1 MAEEA
6 AAATTET
13 QETTTKDVAADS
25 TAADSTAAD
34 DAKTTTESAAPAED
48 ESSANKDES
57 AAEPKEED
65 DNKEEAASAVLPDLT
80 ANEED
85 VAQTENFQF
94 NADIA
99 QLMSLIINAVYS
111 NKEIFLRELISNAS
125 DALDKIR
132 YESLNDK
139 EALGNEPNL
148 KIEIIPDPV
157 NKTLTIRDTG
167 IGMTKED
174 LVNNLGTIAR
184 SGTKQFMEAI
194 AAGADL
200 SMIGQFGVGF
210 YSAYL
215 VSDKVVVRSKNNQ
228 DEQYVWESSAGGTFS
243 VRPDTHAPHQMARGT
258 EITLFM
264 KDDCASFVE
273 DKKIKEIVKKHSQ
286 FVAFPISLFTIK
298 EEEKEIE
305 DSDDDDDDDDEDEE
319 ADKDKDSEEASV
331 EVSKKKEK
339 KEKKEKKTETVKKEE
354 WELLNKQKPIW
365 TRNPNEVTKEEY
377 SAFYKS
383 ISNDWEDY
391 LALKH
396 FSVEGQLEFSGL
408 LFVPKRA
415 PFDMFEPSKKKNNIK
430 LFVRRVFI
438 MDDCKELCPEWLSFI
453 RGVVDSEDLPL
464 NISRESLQQNKILK
478 LIQKNLV
485 KKALEMFSELAEN
498 KEDYQTFYDQFHKNI
513 KLGIHED
520 SKNRTKISNLLR
532 YHSTKT
538 GDKEMISLKQY
549 VERMKDD
556 QKAIYYIT
564 GESKAAVEASPF
576 LEALKKRDLEV
587 LYLVDPIDEYAV
599 QQLREYDGKKLM
611 CVTKE
616 GLDLGLTEDEKKKQE
631 DEKAAFE
638 GLCKKMKEILGD
650 KVEKVTTSDRMVE
663 SPCSLVTGE
672 YGWSANMERIMKAQA
687 LRDNS
692 MTSYMVSK
700 KTMEINPKHAIISTL
715 KQRFTT
721 DPSDK
726 TIKDLVWLLFETA
739 LLTSGFTLD
748 EPVKFAGRIHK
759 LIRLGLAIYEED
771 DDEEDD
777 EEDEL
782 PEEDQD
788 DDDDE
793 ADKDEEDMPT
803 LEEEDISAMEE
814 VD

>member
-1 MAEEA
+1 MG
-6 AAATTET
+6 
-13 QETTTKDVAADS
+13 S
-25 TAADSTAAD
+25 
-34 DAKTTTESAAPAED
+34 
-48 ESSANKDES
+48 
-57 AAEPKEED
+57 
-65 DNKEEAASAVLPDLT
+65 
-80 ANEED
+80 
-85 VAQTENFQF
+85 
-94 NADIA
+94 

-111 NKEIFLRELISNAS
+111 NKEIFLRELISNSS

-139 EALGNEPNL
+139 DALGAETNL
-148 KIEIIPDPV
+148 KIEIIPNPE
-157 NKTLTIRDTG
+157 THSLTIRDTG

-194 AAGADL
+194 AAGADI

-215 VSDKVVVRSKNNQ
+215 VSDKVVVRSKHND

-243 VRPDTHAPHQMARGT
+243 VRPDTHSPHQLVRGT
-258 EITLFM
+258 EITLLL
-264 KDDCASFVE
+264 KEDCVSYLE
-273 DKKIKEIVKKHSQ
+273 EKKVKEIVKKHSQ
-286 FVAFPISLFTIK
+286 FVSFPISLFTIK
-298 EEEKEIE
+298 EEEKEIDE
-305 DSDDDDDDDDEDEE
+305 SDSDDDDEDDQDP
-319 ADKDKDSEEASV
+319 DKKEKDEASV
-331 EVSKKKEK
+331 EVTDKKDKKE
-339 KEKKEKKTETVKKEE
+339 KEKKTETVKKEE

-391 LALKH
+391 LAIKH

-438 MDDCKELCPEWLSFI
+438 MDDCKELIPEWLSFI

-485 KKALEMFSELAEN
+485 KKSLEMFAELAEN
-498 KEDYQTFYDQFHKNI
+498 KEDYKTFYEQFHKNI

-520 SKNRTKISNLLR
+520 SKNRKKISELLR
-532 YHSTKT
+532 YSSTKT
-538 GDKEMISLKQY
+538 SDKEMISLKEY
-549 VERMKDD
+549 VERMKED
-556 QKAIYYIT
+556 QKGIYYIT
-564 GESKAAVEASPF
+564 GESKAGVEASPF

-587 LYLVDPIDEYAV
+587 LFLVDPIDEYAV

-650 KVEKVTTSDRMVE
+650 KVEKVIVSDRMVE

-672 YGWSANMERIMKAQA
+672 YGWRANMERIMKAQA

-692 MTSYMVSK
+692 MQSYMMSK
-700 KTMEINPKHAIISTL
+700 KTMEINPSHPIVSTL
-715 KQRFTT
+715 KERFTT

-726 TIKDLVWLLFETA
+726 TIKDLVWLLFETS
-739 LLTSGFTLD
+739 LLTSGFSLQ

-759 LIRLGLAIYEED
+759 LIKLGLAIF
-771 DDEEDD
+771 
-777 EEDEL
+777 
-782 PEEDQD
+782 D
-788 DDDDE
+788 DDDDDDLPE
-793 ADKDEEDMPT
+793 ADDDKDDDSDEDEMPT
-803 LEEEDISAMEE
+803 LEEEDIS
-814 VD
+814 